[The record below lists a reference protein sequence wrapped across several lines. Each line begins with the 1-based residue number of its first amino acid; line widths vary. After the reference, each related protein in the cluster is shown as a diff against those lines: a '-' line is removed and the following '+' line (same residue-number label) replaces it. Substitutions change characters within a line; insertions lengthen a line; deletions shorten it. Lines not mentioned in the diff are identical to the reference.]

1 MMSFPLEVATVRAG
15 LNATRPNLWN
25 FLGRIRGRPAYQRAL
40 KRGREYARLGCGEP
54 PGLSLTM
61 GAKAHKVYHHG
72 SLRRALIEAAV
83 EAIADHGIAALNLR
97 RLAAE
102 TGVTAGAPYHHF
114 ADREALLRA
123 IAEEGFLR
131 LEAGL
136 IAARDTAAA
145 DACARLEALGLA
157 YLSFAISHPG
167 YFRAMF
173 HGDASSS
180 GPTKPGLR
188 AFHLLRDAVLACREA
203 SAAPRGDPA
212 PLVLIA
218 WSAVHGFATLWV
230 DGALPFEGMEPERM
244 APEVGRLLARMFAA
258 LARDARAGGERVKT

>member
-1 MMSFPLEVATVRAG
+1 MR
-15 LNATRPNLWN
+15 
-25 FLGRIRGRPAYQRAL
+25 
-40 KRGREYARLGCGEP
+40 
-54 PGLSLTM
+54 
-61 GAKAHKVYHHG
+61 AKAGKVYHHG

-102 TGVTAGAPYHHF
+102 AGVTAGAPYHHF

-136 IAARDTAAA
+136 IAARDAAPA
-145 DACARLEALGLA
+145 DTSARLEALGRT
-157 YLSFAISHPG
+157 YVSFATSYPG
-167 YFRAMF
+167 YFRVMF

-180 GPTKPGLR
+180 GPTEPGLR
-188 AFHLLRDAVLACREA
+188 AFHLLRDAVLACQEA
-203 SAAPRGDPA
+203 RAAPPGDPA
-212 PLVLIA
+212 PLVLTA

-244 APEVGRLLARMFAA
+244 APEVGRLLARMFGA
-258 LARDARAGGERVKT
+258 LAREACAGGERVKT